1 MTRGPSA
8 FSEGIPDDL
17 PVPVDAARGDAM
29 APGAR
34 GDALVPGARGDSLV
48 PGARGDSAAPG
59 ARGDSAAPGARGDS
73 LVPGARGDSLVPGA
87 RTDSMA
93 PGARNDSIVPSARG
107 TETLRGIAGSPGVA
121 IGTAVV
127 IGAPKAEHP
136 RRRIRS
142 AEIQKELERFQTAVE
157 RAQDELRDMAKRV
170 ENHHRAEASILE
182 AYLLMLGDE
191 GLADAVKRQVAEER
205 RCAEW
210 AVAVACEAI
219 AGRFAALDDPYL
231 RERSHDVTFVGER
244 LLRAFSVPP
253 PADPPPSDAEPLS
266 TRNLAALQSPM
277 PATLGAAL
285 PRFSGPTILIAQDLS
300 PADTAAMVDEPV
312 VGFVTEVGTRT
323 SHTSIMARALEI
335 PAVVGVSDVLQ
346 RVSTGDLVAI
356 DGLRGTV
363 VVRPGPAELAE
374 ARARAERHV
383 ALAKELSEARH
394 RAPQTKDGV
403 KVSLR
408 ANVEL
413 PAEAILAR
421 DQGADGIGLY
431 RTEFLYIDR
440 KSPPSEEQQFEIFR
454 AVVEAL
460 RPKPVTLRTF
470 DIGGDKFVST
480 FQVPPEMNPML
491 GLRAVRLALSRPDV
505 FLEHLRAMVRASAY
519 GDVRIMI
526 PMVAGLGELRQV
538 RALLHRAQEQVR
550 ARGQACAD
558 EIPLGVMIE
567 VPAAA
572 IMVDHFA
579 REAAFLSLGTN
590 DLIQYALA
598 VDRTS
603 RSLAYLA
610 SPFDPSI
617 LRLIAKVIQAGQD
630 FSRPVSICGAMAS
643 DPLAA
648 LLLLGLGIRDFSM
661 EAAAI
666 PEIKETLRRIS
677 VAEAEAVAAEALA
690 CATAEEVE
698 CCVAAAFAPDLY
710 DLLTGERDTK

>member
-1 MTRGPSA
+1 MTSGRSA
-8 FSEGIPDDL
+8 LSAEAPGDHA
-17 PVPVDAARGDAM
+17 VTADAARGDA

-34 GDALVPGARGDSLV
+34 SDAG
-48 PGARGDSAAPG
+48 APG
-59 ARGDSAAPGARGDS
+59 ARGDSMPPGARGDS
-73 LVPGARGDSLVPGA
+73 MPPGARGDSMPPGA
-87 RTDSMA
+87 RGDSMP
-93 PGARNDSIVPSARG
+93 PGARGDSMPPGARG
-107 TETLRGIAGSPGVA
+107 DSMPPGARGDSMPPGARTETLRGISGSPGVA
-121 IGTAVV
+121 IGAAVV
-127 IGAPKAEHP
+127 IGGHRTDHP
-136 RRRIRS
+136 RRRVS
-142 AEIQKELERFQTAVE
+142 SSEIKAELERFETAVE
-157 RAQDELRDMAKRV
+157 RAQDELRDMAKRLGD
-170 ENHHRAEASILE
+170 HRAEASILE

-191 GLADAVKRQVAEER
+191 ALADAVRRQVTEER

-210 AVAVACEAI
+210 AVAAACEAI

-231 RERSHDVTFVGER
+231 RERSHDVMFVGER
-244 LLRAFSVPP
+244 LLRAFTLPP
-253 PADPPPSDAEPLS
+253 QEPPSWRDTGPLS
-266 TRNLAALQSPM
+266 TRSLIELQNSIAM
-277 PATLGAAL
+277 PATFGAAL
-285 PRFSGPTILIAQDLS
+285 PRFSGPTILIAHDLS

-346 RVSTGDLVAI
+346 RVITGDVVVI

-363 VVRPGPAELAE
+363 IVRPGPVELAE

-383 ALAKELSEARH
+383 ALAKELSESRH
-394 RAPQTKDGV
+394 RAAESKDGV

-440 KSPPSEEQQFEIFR
+440 SSPPSEDQQFEIFR

-505 FLEHLRAMVRASAY
+505 FLEHLRAMVRASAF

-538 RALLHRAQEQVR
+538 REMLRRAQEQVR
-550 ARGQACAD
+550 ARGQPCAD
-558 EIPLGVMIE
+558 DIPLGVMIE
-567 VPAAA
+567 VPSAA

-617 LRLIAKVIQAGQD
+617 LRLITKVIQAGQEYG
-630 FSRPVSICGAMAS
+630 RPVSLCGAMAS

-648 LLLLGLGIRDFSM
+648 LLLLGLGLRDFSM

-666 PEIKETLRRIS
+666 PEIKETLRRVT

-698 CCVAAAFAPDLY
+698 CCVAAAFAPGLY
-710 DLLTGERDTK
+710 DLLTGEREAP

>member
-1 MTRGPSA
+1 MTRGRSA
-8 FSEGIPDDL
+8 LSAGAPGDHPAAAD
-17 PVPVDAARGDAM
+17 VARGDAT

-34 GDALVPGARGDSLV
+34 GDPASPGARDSV
-48 PGARGDSAAPG
+48 TPGTRDSAAPGARDSAAPG
-59 ARGDSAAPGARGDS
+59 ARGSSLPPGARGDS
-73 LVPGARGDSLVPGA
+73 LPPGAR
-87 RTDSMA
+87 
-93 PGARNDSIVPSARG
+93 
-107 TETLRGIAGSPGVA
+107 TETLRGISGSPGVA
-121 IGTAVV
+121 IGAAVV
-127 IGAPKAEHP
+127 IGGHRTDHP
-136 RRRIRS
+136 RRRVS
-142 AEIQKELERFQTAVE
+142 SGEIKAELERFEAAVE
-157 RAQDELRDMAKRV
+157 RAQDELRDMAKRIGD
-170 ENHHRAEASILE
+170 HRAEASILE

-191 GLADAVKRQVAEER
+191 ALADAVKRQVTEER

-210 AVAVACEAI
+210 AVVAACEAI

-231 RERSHDVTFVGER
+231 RERSHDVMFVGER
-244 LLRAFSVPP
+244 LLRAFSLPP
-253 PADPPPSDAEPLS
+253 QEPPSSRDTSPLS
-266 TRNLAALQSPM
+266 TRSLIELQNSIAM
-277 PATLGAAL
+277 PATFGAAL
-285 PRFSGPTILIAQDLS
+285 PRFSGPTILIAHDLS

-346 RVSTGDLVAI
+346 RVITGDVVVI

-363 VVRPGPAELAE
+363 IVRPGPAELAE

-383 ALAKELSEARH
+383 ALAKELSESRH
-394 RAPQTKDGV
+394 RAAQSKDGV

-440 KSPPSEEQQFEIFR
+440 TSPPSEDQQFEIFR

-550 ARGQACAD
+550 ARGQPCAD
-558 EIPLGVMIE
+558 QIPLGVMIE

-617 LRLIAKVIQAGQD
+617 LRLITKVIQAGQEYG
-630 FSRPVSICGAMAS
+630 RPVSLCGAMAS

-648 LLLLGLGIRDFSM
+648 LLLLGLGLRDFSM

-666 PEIKETLRRIS
+666 PEIKETLRR
-677 VAEAEAVAAEALA
+677 VTLAEAEAVAAEALA

-710 DLLTGERDTK
+710 DLLTGERDTR